1 MNKCA
6 LYIVIVAV
14 LLGACTTV
22 DKSTAT
28 TSNEYVINPEH
39 PNLTL
44 ASYLKRIPGVYVN
57 SKGGETMVYI
67 RGQNTFSEQRE
78 PLFVV
83 DGQPIG
89 YGYQNAENQVS
100 VADIQSI
107 RVLKSGVETSR
118 YGLQGNNGVILI
130 ITKK

>member
-1 MNKCA
+1 MNKGA
-6 LYIVIVAV
+6 LFMIAV
-14 LLGACTTV
+14 LAGLSCSTTEKNAV
-22 DKSTAT
+22 TTA
-28 TSNEYVINPEH
+28 NGNVITPEQ

-57 SKGGETMVYI
+57 SKGGETLVYI

-89 YGYQNAENQVS
+89 YGYRNAENQVS

-107 RVLKSGVETSR
+107 RVLKSGAETSR
-118 YGLQGNNGVILI
+118 FGLQGNNGVILI
-130 ITKK
+130 TTKK